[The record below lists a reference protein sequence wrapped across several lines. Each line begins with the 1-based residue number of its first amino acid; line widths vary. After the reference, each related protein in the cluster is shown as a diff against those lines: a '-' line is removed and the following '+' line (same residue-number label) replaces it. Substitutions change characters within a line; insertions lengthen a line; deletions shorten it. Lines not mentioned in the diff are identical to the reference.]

1 MPFKSEAQRR
11 AMEAARSDPAI
22 AKKIGIPQSV
32 AQDFHQASKGKMKG
46 LPERVGTKKKTLKR
60 NSEHWS

>member
-11 AMEAARSDPAI
+11 AMEAARSNPAT
-22 AKKIGIPQSV
+22 AKKLGIPQSV
-32 AQDFHQASKGKMKG
+32 AQDFHQASKGKNTK
-46 LPERVGTKKKTLKR
+46 LPERIGKKKTMKR